1 MRLWRPTV
9 RPIPAE
15 RLVRRVKHLDGEH
28 DIADLAGYSLDG
40 HTVYIDRPNE
50 SSKRVAAK

>member
-1 MRLWRPTV
+1 
-9 RPIPAE
+9 
-15 RLVRRVKHLDGEH
+15 VKHLDGEH